1 MIGDDLSVIKQI
13 AWNTFKNTGNINTYL
28 EFVEVENLEKTLEQG
43 QTNSLRNNIE
53 KIENNVNKTEN
64 NNLLEAKKQN
74 GNIEIKRNS
83 NIRTQYERL

>member
-1 MIGDDLSVIKQI
+1 MIKQI

-28 EFVEVENLEKTLEQG
+28 EFVEVENLEKKLEQG
-43 QTNSLRNNIE
+43 QTKSLGNNIE
-53 KIENNVNKTEN
+53 EIENNINKTEN

-83 NIRTQYERL
+83 NSGTQYERL

>member
-1 MIGDDLSVIKQI
+1 MIKQI

-28 EFVEVENLEKTLEQG
+28 EFVEVENLEKKLEQG
-43 QTNSLRNNIE
+43 QTKSLGNNIE
-53 KIENNVNKTEN
+53 KIEKNINKTEN

-83 NIRTQYERL
+83 NSGTQYERL